1 MASEAKR
8 LRQRPPAVSSRDAET
23 RVEIDIADVGATAE
37 RFQAIGEDPDRFQ
50 AFVNAGGGGCL
61 SNAAAVER
69 KTEREP
75 PRARA
80 PMKHSSTYELS
91 SHEAAHV

>member
-1 MASEAKR
+1 MSQPGR
-8 LRQRPPAVSSRDAET
+8 ISGNRRRSGSVPSVR
-23 RVEIDIADVGATAE
+23 E
-37 RFQAIGEDPDRFQ
+37 RE
-50 AFVNAGGGGCL
+50 GGGCL

-75 PRARA
+75 PLARA

-91 SHEAAHV
+91 SHEAAHL

>member
-1 MASEAKR
+1 MAALVAELEA
-8 LRQRPPAVSSRDAET
+8 
-23 RVEIDIADVGATAE
+23 IA
-37 RFQAIGEDPDRFQ
+37 EDPEKFK
-50 AFVNAGGGGCL
+50 AFVNAPGGGCL
-61 SNAAAVER
+61 SNAAAVDR

-91 SHEAAHV
+91 SHEAAHL